1 LKKKIDRDTR
11 RFDCV
16 AFVYFTFFF
25 LDFIFLCSLSFLLPF
40 SLSLFRSPTGK
51 HENVDELSALL
62 Y

>member
-1 LKKKIDRDTR
+1 LIGTLDVSIVLLL
-11 RFDCV
+11 FILL
-16 AFVYFTFFF
+16 FFF
-25 LDFIFLCSLSFLLPF
+25 LILFFSALFPFFFL